1 MKSNYNSE
9 LEVNLYF
16 IKSDFKDILIRLCKK
31 ALEEKDRY
39 LINLKDEKDLAE
51 LDKYLWI
58 KDKNNFIPH
67 QTFDDNLSEI
77 DKLVLFYGPYEKL
90 KKLEDFKKIIVSPNV
105 KISKFKAFEKFMI
118 FSNKVLS
125 GDFLKELKSKF
136 LKNKIK
142 YKIFYEYD
150 SLKWK
155 LVN

>member
-31 ALEEKDRY
+31 ALEEKDHY
-39 LINLKDEKDLAE
+39 LINLKDAKDLAE

-90 KKLEDFKKIIVSPNV
+90 KKLDDFKKIIVSPNV
-105 KISKFKAFEKFMI
+105 KISEFKAFEKFMI
-118 FSNKVLS
+118 FSNKVLT

>member
-31 ALEEKDRY
+31 VLEEKDRY

-51 LDKYLWI
+51 LDKYLWT

-90 KKLEDFKKIIVSPNV
+90 KKFDDFKKIIVSPNV
-105 KISKFKAFEKFMI
+105 KISKFKAFKKFMI
-118 FSNKVLS
+118 FSNKVLT

>member
-31 ALEEKDRY
+31 ALEEKDHY

-51 LDKYLWI
+51 LDKYLWT

-90 KKLEDFKKIIVSPNV
+90 KKFDDFKKIIVSPNV

-118 FSNKVLS
+118 FSNKVLT
-125 GDFLKELKSKF
+125 GDYLKELKSKF
-136 LKNKIK
+136 LKSKIK
-142 YKIFYEYD
+142 YKIFYEYN